1 MKIKLDLD
9 MKHDETSI
17 TIHAKEWSE
26 DIEML
31 IKNLNFYRPKRILG
45 VKEDQTILLNPR
57 EIDFIYA
64 EERKVYAISKDN
76 KIELKQK
83 LYELEEMLGPHQ
95 FTRFSKSVIGNVH
108 LIQRFELSFNGNLC
122 IYFQSGM
129 KEYVSRKYVPTL
141 KKLLMEGE

>member
-9 MKHDETSI
+9 MTHDETSI

-26 DIEML
+26 DIEILM
-31 IKNLNFYRPKRILG
+31 KNLNSYRPKRILG

-64 EERKVYAISKDN
+64 EKRKVYAISKDN